1 MFDLGTRVFCL
12 VDSEGFLA
20 PVFKKVG
27 CDGGLNNDAWRLHHG
42 EFVPKS

>member
-1 MFDLGTRVFCL
+1 MFDLGTGVFGL

-20 PVFKKVG
+20 HVFEKVG
-27 CDGGLNNDAWRLHHG
+27 CDGERNSDAWRLHHG